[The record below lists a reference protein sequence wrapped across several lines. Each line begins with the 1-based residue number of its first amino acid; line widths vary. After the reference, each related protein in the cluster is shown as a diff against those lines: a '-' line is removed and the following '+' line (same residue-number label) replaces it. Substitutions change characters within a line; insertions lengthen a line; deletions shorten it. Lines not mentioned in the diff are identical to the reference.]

1 MGHSARMAEPR
12 ASRVS
17 LAARRT
23 PITPDRWEEIQQVL
37 ADAIECPPSQRGALI
52 EARCADDPLLRQE
65 VDSLI
70 RAHDDDGVVDRLA
83 PLLRDSTIWGVE
95 PSEEWSNRM
104 VGHFQVLEPIGHGGM
119 SVVYKARDERLGRHV
134 ALKFLSPTLSGSTRA
149 RAAFAA
155 EARAAAAVDH
165 PNVCTIFEIDETEN
179 GHLFIA
185 MPLYDGETLEAR
197 LDRGRLVFDEAI
209 PIAVQIAHGLGRAHD
224 SGIVHRDVKP
234 SNILILPDGT
244 VKILDFGIAQTGNPT
259 GSEPCS
265 LAGTIAYMSPE
276 QASGLPADRR
286 SDVWSLGIV
295 IYEMLTG
302 ARPFAGRDGRSV
314 RRAILEQ
321 EPRLA
326 SSMYVGI
333 PPAMDRV
340 LLRTLAKAPDGRYA
354 AMSHLA
360 ADLCDLVRSESP
372 SHGREAVCA

>member
-1 MGHSARMAEPR
+1 
-12 ASRVS
+12 V
-17 LAARRT
+17 
-23 PITPDRWEEIQQVL
+23 
-37 ADAIECPPSQRGALI
+37 
-52 EARCADDPLLRQE
+52 
-65 VDSLI
+65 
-70 RAHDDDGVVDRLA
+70 
-83 PLLRDSTIWGVE
+83 
-95 PSEEWSNRM
+95 
-104 VGHFQVLEPIGHGGM
+104 
-119 SVVYKARDERLGRHV
+119 
-134 ALKFLSPTLSGSTRA
+134 
-149 RAAFAA
+149 
-155 EARAAAAVDH
+155 
-165 PNVCTIFEIDETEN
+165 
-179 GHLFIA
+179 
-185 MPLYDGETLEAR
+185 
-197 LDRGRLVFDEAI
+197 
-209 PIAVQIAHGLGRAHD
+209 
-224 SGIVHRDVKP
+224 
-234 SNILILPDGT
+234 ILPDGT
-244 VKILDFGIAQTGNPT
+244 VKILDFGIAQIGNPT

-321 EPRLA
+321 EPRQA
-326 SSMYVGI
+326 SSMYAGI